1 MDKGLHFTICVV
13 TTVLLLRESS
23 QAGEENDAEVLAAP
37 KSGFGTDSRGAAEGL
52 PTLTVTTI
60 LEDPYVMVRGA
71 ELEGYCMDLLGALA
85 GMLRFQYRVKVV
97 GDGQYGAVAAG
108 GNWTGMIGEIL
119 RREADIAVAPLTV
132 TSAREEVVS
141 FTTPF
146 LQTGI
151 GILLRKDTAS
161 QDISFFHFLSPFSKE
176 TWTALLFAYLLTCFC
191 LFLVARLSPCEWNE
205 PKNEENHFTFLNS
218 LWFGAGALAL
228 QGATP
233 RPQALSVRVIAV
245 VWWLFTLAL
254 LAAYIANFTAL
265 LSSGSE
271 QLPIQTFEDLVKQRN
286 LEFGTLE
293 GSSTFYYFKNSKNP
307 IHQMIYEYMEK
318 RREHVLV
325 KTYQEAVQRV
335 MDSNYAFIGESIS
348 QDLAAARHCNL
359 VRAPEVIGAR
369 GFGIATTQASPWTK
383 PLSIA
388 VLKLRES
395 GDLDYLRNKW
405 WESSCLR
412 QSRERWG
419 PLEPPA
425 LGGLFLTLGIGLALG
440 VLAALAELSSSSRRT
455 ATHAKKSCCSV
466 FTEEICTR
474 LRIKGTARQSQEP
487 SGKANA

>member
-1 MDKGLHFTICVV
+1 
-13 TTVLLLRESS
+13 
-23 QAGEENDAEVLAAP
+23 Q
-37 KSGFGTDSRGAAEGL
+37 
-52 PTLTVTTI
+52 
-60 LEDPYVMVRGA
+60 
-71 ELEGYCMDLLGALA
+71 
-85 GMLRFQYRVKVV
+85 
-97 GDGQYGAVAAG
+97 
-108 GNWTGMIGEIL
+108 
-119 RREADIAVAPLTV
+119 EADIAVAPLTV

-161 QDISFFHFLSPFSKE
+161 QDMSFFHFLSPFSKE

-359 VRAPEVIGAR
+359 IRAPEVIGAR

-425 LGGLFLTLGIGLALG
+425 LGGLFLMLGIGLALG
-440 VLAALAELSSSSRRT
+440 ILAALAELSSSSRR
-455 ATHAKKSCCSV
+455 AAAHAKKSCCSV

-474 LRIKGTARQSQEP
+474 LRIKGAARQSQET

>member
-13 TTVLLLRESS
+13 TAVLLLRESS
-23 QAGEENDAEVLAAP
+23 QAGEEKDPEALAAP
-37 KSGFGTDSRGAAEGL
+37 KPGFVLLQNINSSSFYLPWIAGFCLHLRICFQVGTEMFEGQK
-52 PTLTVTTI
+52 
-60 LEDPYVMVRGA
+60 RS
-71 ELEGYCMDLLGALA
+71 LGW
-85 GMLRFQYRVKVV
+85 
-97 GDGQYGAVAAG
+97 VAD
-108 GNWTGMIGEIL
+108 WFL
-119 RREADIAVAPLTV
+119 SPWQEADIAVAPLTV

-161 QDISFFHFLSPFSKE
+161 QDMSFFHFLSPFSKE

-359 VRAPEVIGAR
+359 IRAPEVIGAR
-369 GFGIATTQASPWTK
+369 GFGIATSQASPWTK

-412 QSRERWG
+412 RSRDRWG

-440 VLAALAELSSSSRRT
+440 VLAALAELSGSSRR
-455 ATHAKKSCCSV
+455 AAAHAKKSCCSV

-474 LRIKGTARQSQEP
+474 LRIKGGARQSQET

>member
-1 MDKGLHFTICVV
+1 MDRGLHLVLSVLTAM
-13 TTVLLLRESS
+13 LLLGESS
-23 QAGEENDAEVLAAP
+23 QTGEKNDPQMLAVATP
-37 KSGFGTDSRGAAEGL
+37 GGSGEAL

-60 LEDPYVMVRGA
+60 LEDPYVMVRSA
-71 ELEGYCMDLLGALA
+71 ELEGYCMDLLKALA
-85 GMLRFQYRVKVV
+85 AMLHFSYKVKVV
-97 GDGQYGAVAAG
+97 GDGQYGAISAT
-108 GNWTGMIGEIL
+108 GNWTGMVGEIL
-119 RREADIAVAPLTV
+119 RQEADIAVAPLTV

-151 GILLRKDTAS
+151 GILLRKDTVS
-161 QDISFFHFLSPFSKE
+161 QEMSFFHFLAPFSKE
-176 TWTALLFAYLLTCFC
+176 TWTGLLFAYLLTCFC

-228 QGATP
+228 QGVTP
-233 RPQALSVRVIAV
+233 RPKALSVRVIAA
-245 VWWLFTLAL
+245 VWWLFTIAL

-265 LSSGSE
+265 LSSSSE
-271 QLPIQTFEDLVKQRN
+271 QLPIQTFEDLVKQRK

-307 IHQMIYEYMEK
+307 IHQMIYEYMDK
-318 RREHVLV
+318 RRDHVLV

-335 MDSNYAFIGESIS
+335 MESDYAFIGESIS

-359 VRAPEVIGAR
+359 IRAPEVIGAR

-383 PLSIA
+383 KLSIA

-405 WESSCLR
+405 WESSCLHR
-412 QSRERWG
+412 SRDSWS
-419 PLEPPA
+419 PLQPQA
-425 LGGLFLTLGIGLALG
+425 LGGLFLTLAIGLALG
-440 VLAALAELSSSSRRT
+440 VIAALVELSNKSR
-455 ATHAKKSCCSV
+455 HAAGHVKKSCCSV
-466 FTEEICTR
+466 FTEEMCTR
-474 LRIKGTARQSQEP
+474 LRVKENARRSQEAA
-487 SGKANA
+487 GKANA

>member
-1 MDKGLHFTICVV
+1 M
-13 TTVLLLRESS
+13 LLLGESS
-23 QAGEENDAEVLAAP
+23 RTGE
-37 KSGFGTDSRGAAEGL
+37 KSGPKLLLTPNDSRGLEEAL

-60 LEDPYVMVRGA
+60 LEDPYVMVRSA
-71 ELEGYCMDLLGALA
+71 ELEGYCIDLLKALA
-85 GMLRFQYRVKVV
+85 AMLRFRYRVKVV
-97 GDGQYGAVAAG
+97 GDGQYGAVSPS
-108 GNWTGMIGEIL
+108 GNWTGMIGEVL

-151 GILLRKDTAS
+151 GILLRKETLS
-161 QDISFFHFLSPFSKE
+161 QEMSFFHFLAPFSKE
-176 TWTALLFAYLLTCFC
+176 TWTGLLFAYVLTCFC

-228 QGATP
+228 QGVTP
-233 RPQALSVRVIAV
+233 RPKALSVRVVAA
-245 VWWLFTLAL
+245 VWWLFTIAL

-271 QLPIQTFEDLVKQRN
+271 QLPIQTFEDLVKQRK

-293 GSSTFYYFKNSKNP
+293 GSSTFYFFKNSKNP
-307 IHQMIYEYMEK
+307 IHQMIYEYMDK
-318 RREHVLV
+318 RRDHVLV

-335 MDSNYAFIGESIS
+335 METNYAFIGESIS

-359 VRAPEVIGAR
+359 IRAPEVIGAR

-383 PLSIA
+383 QLSVA

-405 WESSCLR
+405 WESSCLHR
-412 QSRERWG
+412 SRERWG
-419 PLEPPA
+419 PLQPQA
-425 LGGLFLTLGIGLALG
+425 LGGLFLTLAIGLALG
-440 VLAALAELSSSSRRT
+440 VIAAVAELSNKSRH
-455 ATHAKKSCCSV
+455 AAGHAKKSCCAV

-474 LRIKGTARQSQEP
+474 LHIKKNTRQSQET
-487 SGKANA
+487 SGRANP

>member
-1 MDKGLHFTICVV
+1 ILS
-13 TTVLLLRESS
+13 LLLLVFWVVGSVLFLDCVWHLFPASHSS
-23 QAGEENDAEVLAAP
+23 LGD
-37 KSGFGTDSRGAAEGL
+37 
-52 PTLTVTTI
+52 LTYP
-60 LEDPYVMVRGA
+60 EDPYVMVRG
-71 ELEGYCMDLLGALA
+71 
-85 GMLRFQYRVKVV
+85 YRVKWWQT
-97 GDGQYGAVAAG
+97 DKYGAVAAG
-108 GNWTGMIGEIL
+108 GNWTGMVGESPEK
-119 RREADIAVAPLTV
+119 EADIALAPLTV

-151 GILLRKDTAS
+151 GILLRKDSAS
-161 QDISFFHFLSPFSKE
+161 QDMSFFHFLAPFSKE
-176 TWTALLFAYLLTCFC
+176 TWTALLFAYLLTSFC
-191 LFLVARLSPCEWNE
+191 LFLVARLSPCEWSE
-205 PKNEENHFTFLNS
+205 PKNEENHFTLLNS
-218 LWFGAGALAL
+218 LWFGAGASPC
-228 QGATP
+228 ATP

-265 LSSGSE
+265 LGAGSE

-307 IHQMIYEYMEK
+307 VHQLIYEYMEK

-359 VRAPEVIGAR
+359 IRAPELIGAR
-369 GFGIATTQASPWTK
+369 GFGMPPARVTSPWTK

-388 VLKLRES
+388 ILKLRES

-412 QSRERWG
+412 HSREHWG
-419 PLEPPA
+419 PLELPA

-440 VLAALAELSSSSRRT
+440 ILAALAELFSRSRRT
-455 ATHAKKSCCSV
+455 ASHAKKSCCSV

-474 LRIKGTARQSQEP
+474 LRIKEPARQSQET

>member
-1 MDKGLHFTICVV
+1 MDRGGHFPLWVV
-13 TTVLLLRESS
+13 TALLLLRESS
-23 QAGEENDAEVLAAP
+23 QAGEEEHPEVLAAP
-37 KSGFGTDSRGAAEGL
+37 TARLFSEGL

-71 ELEGYCMDLLGALA
+71 ELEGYCMDLLRALA
-85 GMLRFQYRVKVV
+85 QTLRFQYRVKVV
-97 GDGQYGAVAAG
+97 GDGKYGAIAAS

-119 RREADIAVAPLTV
+119 RKEADIAVAPLTV

-151 GILLRKDTAS
+151 GILLRKDTVS
-161 QDISFFHFLSPFSKE
+161 QEMSFFHFLSPFSKE
-176 TWTALLFAYLLTCFC
+176 TWTGVLFAYLLTCFC

-205 PKNEENHFTFLNS
+205 PKSEENHFTFLNS

-228 QGATP
+228 QGVTP

-293 GSSTFYYFKNSKNP
+293 GSSTFYFFKNSKNP

-325 KTYQEAVQRV
+325 KTYQEAIQRV
-335 MDSNYAFIGESIS
+335 MESNYAFIGESIS

-359 VRAPEVIGAR
+359 IRAPEVIGAR
-369 GFGIATTQASPWTK
+369 GYGIATTQASPWTK

-388 VLKLRES
+388 VLKLSEL

-412 QSRERWG
+412 ESRDRWR
-419 PLEPPA
+419 PLEAPA
-425 LGGLFLTLGIGLALG
+425 LGGLFLALGIGLALG
-440 VLAALAELSSSSRRT
+440 VIAAVAELSNSSRHMAGT
-455 ATHAKKSCCSV
+455 AKKSCCSV
-466 FTEEICTR
+466 FIEEICTR
-474 LRIKGTARQSQEP
+474 LRIKENTRPSQEP

>member
-1 MDKGLHFTICVV
+1 VV
-13 TTVLLLRESS
+13 TAVLLLRESS
-23 QAGEENDAEVLAAP
+23 QAGEEKDPEVLAAP
-37 KSGFGTDSRGAAEGL
+37 KPDSRGTGEGL

-151 GILLRKDTAS
+151 GILLRKDTVS
-161 QDISFFHFLSPFSKE
+161 QDMSFFHFLSPFSKE

-233 RPQALSVRVIAV
+233 RPQALSVRVVAV

-359 VRAPEVIGAR
+359 IRAPAQWGPP
-369 GFGIATTQASPWTK
+369 GSGSGQASPWTK
-383 PLSIA
+383 SLSIA

-440 VLAALAELSSSSRRT
+440 ILAALAELSSSSRR
-455 ATHAKKSCCSV
+455 AAAHAKKSCCSV

-474 LRIKGTARQSQEP
+474 LRIKGTARQSQET

>member
-23 QAGEENDAEVLAAP
+23 QAGEEKDPEALAVP
-37 KSGFGTDSRGAAEGL
+37 KPGFGTDSRGAGEGL

-71 ELEGYCMDLLGALA
+71 ELEGYCMELLAALA

-97 GDGQYGAVAAG
+97 ADGQYGAVSAG
-108 GNWTGMIGEIL
+108 GNWSGMVGEIL

-161 QDISFFHFLSPFSKE
+161 QDMSFFHFLSPFSKE

-335 MDSNYAFIGESIS
+335 MG
-348 QDLAAARHCNL
+348 
-359 VRAPEVIGAR
+359 RALGWGSVTPLTPLTMFKPQLGALPSSSLSLCP
-369 GFGIATTQASPWTK
+369 ASPWTK

-388 VLKLRES
+388 VLKLREA

-412 QSRERWG
+412 QSRDRWG

-440 VLAALAELSSSSRRT
+440 ILTALAELSSSSRR
-455 ATHAKKSCCSV
+455 AAAHAKVSPGCC
-466 FTEEICTR
+466 T
-474 LRIKGTARQSQEP
+474 
-487 SGKANA
+487 

>member
-1 MDKGLHFTICVV
+1 
-13 TTVLLLRESS
+13 
-23 QAGEENDAEVLAAP
+23 
-37 KSGFGTDSRGAAEGL
+37 
-52 PTLTVTTI
+52 
-60 LEDPYVMVRGA
+60 
-71 ELEGYCMDLLGALA
+71 
-85 GMLRFQYRVKVV
+85 
-97 GDGQYGAVAAG
+97 
-108 GNWTGMIGEIL
+108 
-119 RREADIAVAPLTV
+119 
-132 TSAREEVVS
+132 
-141 FTTPF
+141 
-146 LQTGI
+146 
-151 GILLRKDTAS
+151 
-161 QDISFFHFLSPFSKE
+161 
-176 TWTALLFAYLLTCFC
+176 
-191 LFLVARLSPCEWNE
+191 
-205 PKNEENHFTFLNS
+205 
-218 LWFGAGALAL
+218 
-228 QGATP
+228 GATP

-359 VRAPEVIGAR
+359 IRAPEVIGAR

-412 QSRERWG
+412 QSRDRWG

-440 VLAALAELSSSSRRT
+440 ILAALAELSSSSRR
-455 ATHAKKSCCSV
+455 AAAHAKKSCCSV

-474 LRIKGTARQSQEP
+474 LRIKGAARQSQET

>member
-1 MDKGLHFTICVV
+1 MPPQSGLVLQKP
-13 TTVLLLRESS
+13 LLLCQLLNQDWMPGISELVLCPGIELLLPKPGQRDQESP
-23 QAGEENDAEVLAAP
+23 EE
-37 KSGFGTDSRGAAEGL
+37 
-52 PTLTVTTI
+52 
-60 LEDPYVMVRGA
+60 
-71 ELEGYCMDLLGALA
+71 LL
-85 GMLRFQYRVKVV
+85 
-97 GDGQYGAVAAG
+97 
-108 GNWTGMIGEIL
+108 
-119 RREADIAVAPLTV
+119 
-132 TSAREEVVS
+132 
-141 FTTPF
+141 
-146 LQTGI
+146 
-151 GILLRKDTAS
+151 
-161 QDISFFHFLSPFSKE
+161 
-176 TWTALLFAYLLTCFC
+176 
-191 LFLVARLSPCEWNE
+191 LSPCEWNE

-228 QGATP
+228 QGVTP
-233 RPQALSVRVIAV
+233 RPQALSVRVVAV

-293 GSSTFYYFKNSKNP
+293 GSSTFYFFKNSKNP
-307 IHQMIYEYMEK
+307 THQMIYEYMEK

-359 VRAPEVIGAR
+359 IRAPEVIGAR

-388 VLKLRES
+388 VLKLREL

-412 QSRERWG
+412 HSRDRWS

-425 LGGLFLTLGIGLALG
+425 LGGLFLALGVGLALG
-440 VLAALAELSSSSRRT
+440 VLAALAELSNSSRLT
-455 ATHAKKSCCSV
+455 AGHAKKSCCSV
-466 FTEEICTR
+466 FVEEICTR
-474 LRIKGTARQSQEP
+474 LRIKEKARPSQES

>member
-23 QAGEENDAEVLAAP
+23 QAGEEKDPEVLAAP
-37 KSGFGTDSRGAAEGL
+37 KPDSRGAGEGL

-60 LEDPYVMVRGA
+60 LEDPYAMVRGA

-97 GDGQYGAVAAG
+97 ADGRYGSVAAG

-146 LQTGI
+146 LHTGI

-161 QDISFFHFLSPFSKE
+161 QNMSFFHFLSPFSKE

-228 QGATP
+228 QGATA

-254 LAAYIANFTAL
+254 LATYIANFTAL
-265 LSSGSE
+265 LSSDSE
-271 QLPIQTFEDLVKQRN
+271 QFSIQTFEDLVKQRK

-307 IHQMIYEYMEK
+307 IHQMVYEYMEK

-359 VRAPEVIGAR
+359 IRAPEVIGAG
-369 GFGIATTQASPWTK
+369 GFGIATAQASPWTK

-388 VLKLRES
+388 VLKLREA

-405 WESSCLR
+405 WESICQR
-412 QSRERWG
+412 QSQDRWG

-440 VLAALAELSSSSRRT
+440 VLAALAELASSSRR
-455 ATHAKKSCCSV
+455 AAAHAKKSCCSV
-466 FTEEICTR
+466 FTEEIFTR
-474 LRIKGTARQSQEP
+474 LRIKGTARQSQEM

>member
-1 MDKGLHFTICVV
+1 MDKSLHFTVCVL
-13 TTVLLLRESS
+13 TALLLLRESS
-23 QAGEENDAEVLAAP
+23 QAGEEKDPEIWLCVP
-37 KSGFGTDSRGAAEGL
+37 
-52 PTLTVTTI
+52 PCQ
-60 LEDPYVMVRGA
+60 EDPYVMVRGA
-71 ELEGYCMDLLGALA
+71 ELEGYCMELLAALA
-85 GMLRFQYRVKVV
+85 GMLRFQYRVRVV
-97 GDGQYGAVAAG
+97 ADGQYGAVAAG
-108 GNWTGMIGEIL
+108 GNWSGMIGEIL
-119 RREADIAVAPLTV
+119 RREADMAVAPLTV

-161 QDISFFHFLSPFSKE
+161 QDMSFFHFLSPFSKE

-233 RPQALSVRVIAV
+233 RPQAFSVRVIAV

-359 VRAPEVIGAR
+359 IRAPEVIGAR
-369 GFGIATTQASPWTK
+369 GFGIATSQASPWTK

-405 WESSCLR
+405 WESSCL
-412 QSRERWG
+412 QERWG

-440 VLAALAELSSSSRRT
+440 ILAAL
-455 ATHAKKSCCSV
+455 KSCCSV

-474 LRIKGTARQSQEP
+474 LRIKGAARQSQET

>member
-1 MDKGLHFTICVV
+1 MDKSPHLTICVLAAL
-13 TTVLLLRESS
+13 LLLRESS
-23 QAGEENDAEVLAAP
+23 QAGEEKDPKVSSICVLQ
-37 KSGFGTDSRGAAEGL
+37 GTDPRGAGEGL

-71 ELEGYCMDLLGALA
+71 ELEGYCMELLAALA
-85 GMLRFQYRVKVV
+85 GMLRFQYRVRVV

-108 GNWTGMIGEIL
+108 GNWSGMIGEIL

-161 QDISFFHFLSPFSKE
+161 QDMSFFHFLSPFSKE

-191 LFLVARLSPCEWNE
+191 LFLVARYKCIS

-359 VRAPEVIGAR
+359 IRAPEVIGAR

-440 VLAALAELSSSSRRT
+440 ILAALAELSSSSRR
-455 ATHAKKSCCSV
+455 AAAHAKKSCCSV

-474 LRIKGTARQSQEP
+474 LRIKGAARQSQET